1 MTEQKIIDKIRGL
14 LAKAESTE
22 FEAEAA
28 AFLDKATELMAE
40 YRVSE
45 AVLAAAGRAA
55 DDPVDRTF
63 IDLSGYHSPKGSLAV
78 HLAEALDCHV
88 LWAHGGPRGTRRLA
102 VVGHVSDL
110 ETFQALMVSLEL
122 QLDREL
128 HQISGYNSGD
138 TRARR
143 TSFANGWVS
152 RVGRRIKAH
161 LAEAVD
167 TAVAEAEAQDAT
179 SSVALVLAERRD
191 VVADKYQEFYK
202 TKPRY
207 RTSSRGSSRY
217 GAYAAGQAAGNRADI
232 GTKGVSGARGAIA
245 S

>member
-1 MTEQKIIDKIRGL
+1 MTEEKIIDRIRGL
-14 LAKAESTE
+14 LAKAESSE
-22 FEAEAA
+22 FEEEAA
-28 AFLDKATELMAE
+28 TFLDKATELMAK
-40 YRVSE
+40 YRVDE
-45 AVLAAAGRAA
+45 AVLAAAGKAA
-55 DDPVDRTF
+55 NDPVDRAF

-78 HLAEALDCHV
+78 HLADALDCHV
-88 LWAHGGPRGTRRLA
+88 LWTHGGARGTKRLA

-110 ETFQALMVSLEL
+110 ATFEALMTSLEL

-128 HQISGYNSGD
+128 HKVKGYDSGD

-143 TSFANGWVS
+143 TSFANGWVY

-161 LAEAVD
+161 LATAVD
-167 TAVAEAEAQDAT
+167 TAVAEAEAEDAS

-217 GAYAAGQAAGNRADI
+217 GAYADGQAAGNRADI

>member
-1 MTEQKIIDKIRGL
+1 VTEEKIIDKIRGL
-14 LAKAESTE
+14 LAKAEATE
-22 FEAEAA
+22 FEAEAV
-28 AFLDKATELMAE
+28 AFLDKATELMAKH
-40 YRVSE
+40 RVSE

-55 DDPVDRTF
+55 DDPVDRTT

-88 LWAHGGPRGTRRLA
+88 LWTHGGAKGAKRLE
-102 VVGHVSDL
+102 VVGHLSDL
-110 ETFQALMVSLEL
+110 GTFEALMTSLEL

-128 HQISGYNSGD
+128 LKVSGYNSGD

-143 TSFANGWVS
+143 TSFANGWVK
-152 RVGRRIKAH
+152 RVGTRIKDH
-161 LAEAVD
+161 LADAVD
-167 TAVAEAEAQDAT
+167 DAVAEAEAADAS

-191 VVADKYQEFYK
+191 VVADKYEEIHGR
-202 TKPRY
+202 KPRY
-207 RTSSRGSSRY
+207 RTTRRSTSRF
-217 GAYAAGQAAGNRADI
+217 GAYAAGQAAGDRADI

>member
-1 MTEQKIIDKIRGL
+1 VTEEKIIDRIRGL
-14 LAKAESTE
+14 LAKAESSE
-22 FEAEAA
+22 FEEEAA
-28 AFLDKATELMAE
+28 SFLDKATELMAK
-40 YRVSE
+40 YRVDE

-55 DDPVDRTF
+55 NDPVDRTF

-88 LWAHGGPRGTRRLA
+88 LWAHGGPRGSKRLA

-110 ETFQALMVSLEL
+110 STFEALMTSLEL

-128 HQISGYNSGD
+128 HKVSGYSSGD

-143 TSFANGWVS
+143 TSFANGWV
-152 RVGRRIKAH
+152 RKVGNRIKAH
-161 LAEAVD
+161 LASAVD
-167 TAVAEAEAQDAT
+167 TAVAETDAS
-179 SSVALVLAERRD
+179 SSVALVLADRRD

-207 RTSSRGSSRY
+207 TRSSRGSSRY
-217 GAYAAGQAAGNRADI
+217 DAYSAGSAAGARADI
-232 GTKGVSGARGAIA
+232 GTRGVSGARGSLA

>member
-1 MTEQKIIDKIRGL
+1 MTEEKIIDRIRGL
-14 LAKAESTE
+14 LAKAESSE
-22 FEAEAA
+22 FEEEAA
-28 AFLDKATELMAE
+28 TFLDKATELMAK
-40 YRVSE
+40 YRVDE
-45 AVLAAAGRAA
+45 AILAAAGKAA
-55 DDPVDRTF
+55 DDPVDRAF

-88 LWAHGGPRGTRRLA
+88 LWAHGAPRGAKRLA
-102 VVGHVSDL
+102 IVGHVSDL
-110 ETFQALMVSLEL
+110 GTFQALMTSLEL

-128 HQISGYNSGD
+128 LKVSGYNSGD

-161 LAEAVD
+161 LATAVD
-167 TAVAEAEAQDAT
+167 TAVAEAEAEDAT

-207 RTSSRGSSRY
+207 QTSSRGSSRY
-217 GAYAAGQAAGNRADI
+217 GEYAKGQAAGNRADI
-232 GTKGVSGARGAIA
+232 GTKGVSGARGALA